1 MGYTSLISR
10 TVSVDVKHHVYL
22 LHVLFSF
29 GKKRRKKRKKKK
41 KKKKKKSAGD
51 LGYYNVGTERGVG
64 CGGRR
69 LGVDSG
75 WLDVS
80 CATEE
85 SMSNHKSKLM
95 CGDTFSVLSGQPGL
109 VLHVLRGVCR
119 YVPH

>member
-1 MGYTSLISR
+1 MYY
-10 TVSVDVKHHVYL
+10 SVL
-22 LHVLFSF
+22 TCE
-29 GKKRRKKRKKKK
+29 KKKKKKEK

-51 LGYYNVGTERGVG
+51 LGYYNVGIERGVG
-64 CGGRR
+64 SGGRR
-69 LGVDSG
+69 QGVDPG

-95 CGDTFSVLSGQPGL
+95 CGDTFFCPIGTTGVQ
-109 VLHVLRGVCR
+109 LHVLRGVCR